1 MKRPSKL
8 RIIGKVHEVVY
19 LPVGDERLKDGNDA
33 CVGRIDHDALQVLIE
48 EGQPLATEQD
58 TLLHEVFHG
67 VERAMDL
74 EVPETVIHRLA
85 TGVLAVL
92 KDSPGFITYLRRKK

>member
-8 RIIGKVHEVVY
+8 RIIGKVHEVEY
-19 LPVGDERLKDGNDA
+19 LPSGHAELTEGDDSFA
-33 CVGRIDHDALQVLIE
+33 GRIDHDRQKIIVE
-48 EGQPLATEQD
+48 EGQPLAAEQD